1 MQMELNELK
10 QFLREDGVLNDDLLK
25 ALLDSAKAELLASG
39 VPKYDEGDDEYA
51 VYKICVFMI
60 VSRDYD
66 KRVLETSEQQSLQKN
81 ILRIRRFPVPTEEGG
96 T

>member
-1 MQMELNELK
+1 MLMSELK
-10 QFLREDGVLNDDLLK
+10 EFLREDGSLNDSLIEMLQE
-25 ALLDSAKAELLASG
+25 SAKAELLASG
-39 VPKYDEGDDEYA
+39 VPEYIKGDNEYP
-51 VYKICVFMI
+51 VYKICIFMI

-66 KRVLETSEQQSLQKN
+66 KRALETNELQTLQKN